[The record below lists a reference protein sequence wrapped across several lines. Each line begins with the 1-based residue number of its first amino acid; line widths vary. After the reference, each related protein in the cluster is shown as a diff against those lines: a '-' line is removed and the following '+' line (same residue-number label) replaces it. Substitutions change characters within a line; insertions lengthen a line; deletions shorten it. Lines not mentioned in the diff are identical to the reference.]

1 MFQIEENRLQISYAL
16 LSPEELLNLALTV
29 LGLLKSG
36 KDVPFEHPKDL
47 NEYLVKRIVSLQRE
61 QKTVE
66 QAMRFLDRYI
76 SDMLHP
82 STDFGMKFDMKYQ
95 LFNELVV
102 PQAKDEAN

>member
-1 MFQIEENRLQISYAL
+1 MFQIEENRLQISYAI
-16 LSPEELLNLALTV
+16 LSPEENLNLALTV

-36 KDVPFEHPKDL
+36 RNVPFEHPKDL
-47 NEYLVKRIVSLQRE
+47 NEYLVQRIVTLQRE

-66 QAMRFLDRYI
+66 RAVRYLDRYI

-82 STDFGMKFDMKYQ
+82 STDFGMKFDMKYH

-102 PQAKDEAN
+102 PAAKDEAN